1 MNSNRSLRLVK
12 FLVLVLLTACFG
24 ASLANAQVAG
34 GKFTLPF
41 EARWG
46 RSILPPGNYSFTLDT
61 TAGSGRIFLLNARGK
76 HSLFPTTPQPPPAS
90 DLNTVS

>member
-12 FLVLVLLTACFG
+12 LLMLALLTACFG
-24 ASLANAQVAG
+24 ASLANAQAAH
-34 GKFTLPF
+34 GKFNLPF

-46 RSILPPGNYSFTLDT
+46 QSNLPPGNYSFTLDT
-61 TAGSGRIFLLNARGK
+61 TALGARFCCKARRGK
-76 HSLFPTTPQPPPAS
+76 QSLFPTTAQPPPAS